1 MGRYLD
7 LIQARS
13 DAAKAEVRG
22 YDKNDRN
29 DQRVYDRNDQRG
41 LRSYMSF
48 LSYSG
53 TCSFDGQLDVPAES
67 GSQASS
73 ASPDGTTKTTET
85 TKVTAVSATQSTTSN
100 YASAEGQ
107 VISPARWAGIAADEL
122 PFDEPCSERRGLIE
136 RRGALFLHFCVEC
149 GRWGA
154 YGYDL
159 AHDRP
164 GRWYCRQH
172 RPDEVPR

>member
-13 DAAKAEVRG
+13 DTAKAEVRE

-29 DQRVYDRNDQRG
+29 DQRR

-53 TCSFDGQLDVPAES
+53 TCSFDGEVDVSAEPKLQV
-67 GSQASS
+67 SQP
-73 ASPDGTTKTTET
+73 SPDGTTETTET
-85 TKVTAVSATQSTTSN
+85 TKVTTVSATESATPD
-100 YASAEGQ
+100 YAPAGGQ
-107 VISPARWAGIAADEL
+107 VISPARWAGPASDGPSFE
-122 PFDEPCSERRGLIE
+122 EPCPERRGLVE
-136 RRGALFLHFCVEC
+136 RRGAVFLHFCVEC

-154 YGYDL
+154 YGYGTTL
-159 AHDRP
+159 SHP
-164 GRWYCRQH
+164 GRWYCRLH
-172 RPDEVPR
+172 RPA

>member
-7 LIQARS
+7 LIQTRS
-13 DAAKAEVRG
+13 DPAKAEVRG

-48 LSYSG
+48 LSYSD
-53 TCSFDGQLDVPAES
+53 TCSFDGQLDVPAGPKS
-67 GSQASS
+67 
-73 ASPDGTTKTTET
+73 DGTTKTTET
-85 TKVTAVSATQSTTSN
+85 TEVTAVAATHSTTSN
-100 YASAEGQ
+100 YAPAEGQ
-107 VISPARWAGIAADEL
+107 VISPARWAGITADEL
-122 PFDEPCSERRGLIE
+122 PFDEPCPERRGLIE

-154 YGYDL
+154 YGYGH
-159 AHDRP
+159 ARDRP